1 MTEHTTLTV
10 EAARLDP
17 QEDLGSVQRKAW
29 LVGGIAT
36 GALVVGF
43 LLAAP
48 GDFYRAYLIGWLFSL
63 GVAMGLFGINM
74 LNHMSGGDWGVSLRR
89 VLEASGRTLPF
100 FLVAFVPIAF
110 GVEEIYHWAEPGV
123 TDPASPLY
131 DELIAY
137 KAEHLLREDLFITY
151 SVAILVIW
159 SLLAYAISALSR
171 RYEATGDEKHRVNM
185 QRLSAGGLIVYV
197 LTGTLASVLWIMSLD
212 PHWFS
217 SLFGFIFVAGQGLS
231 AFAFAVP
238 TLLFLMRRRPF
249 KDWVPPKMVVKL
261 FHDYGKLM
269 LAFVALWAYFMMSQF
284 LIIWSGNLPE
294 EVTWYLD
301 RAGAGWLAIS
311 VLLVFGHFVVPFIL
325 LLSQGLKKQ
334 GRRLLWV
341 ALWMLAMRWFDLY
354 WQVAPSA
361 SHDHFVFS
369 WLEPV
374 APLALGGL
382 WLGLLAGQL
391 KGRALLPVRE
401 PELKEVLVH
410 G

>member
-1 MTEHTTLTV
+1 MTQATTLTI
-10 EAARLDP
+10 EDARLEP
-17 QEDLGSVQRKAW
+17 QEDLTRLQRKAW
-29 LVGGIAT
+29 SVGGVAAA
-36 GALVVGF
+36 ALAVGY
-43 LLAAP
+43 LTAAP
-48 GDFYRAYLIGWLFSL
+48 ADFYRAYLIGWLFCL
-63 GVAMGLFGINM
+63 GVGMGLFGINM

-100 FLVAFVPIAF
+100 FLVAGVPLAF
-110 GVEEIYHWAEPGV
+110 GLAEVYPWARPGGL
-123 TDPASPLY
+123 DPASS
-131 DELIAY
+131 
-137 KAEHLLREDLFITY
+137 KARYLLNEDAFLVY
-151 SVAILVIW
+151 SAAILVVWTI
-159 SLLAYAISALSR
+159 LAYAMSAFSR
-171 RYEATGDEKHRVNM
+171 RYEATGDEKHRTRM
-185 QRLSAGGLIVYV
+185 KRLSGAGLVIYV
-197 LTGTLASVLWIMSLD
+197 LTGTIASVLWIMSLD

-238 TLLFLMRRRPF
+238 TLLLLAVRQPF
-249 KDWVPPKMVVKL
+249 KGRLAPKTIVKL

-301 RAGAGWLAIS
+301 RASAGWLWIS
-311 VLLVFGHFVVPFIL
+311 VLLVAGHFVVPFVL
-325 LLSQGLKKQ
+325 LLSQDLKKQ
-334 GRRLLWV
+334 GPRLLGV
-341 ALWMLAMRWFDLY
+341 AFWLLAMRWFDLY

-361 SHDHFVFS
+361 SHDSVAFT

-374 APLALGGL
+374 APIAIGGL

-391 KGRALLPVRE
+391 KNRAVLPVRE
-401 PELKEVLVH
+401 PELREVLVH